1 MALPGGGDH
10 PRKVTFAQ
18 DHAIV
23 PQDVVGRGDVKIGT
37 RQREARQEL
46 ARREF
51 RRLPAQRKIDYAL
64 LCGPEGVAVDD
75 AVALILKGLDPNR
88 GMIGI
93 PFWPFWL
100 GRVAL
105 LSPEPLR
112 RFVTRF
118 FRFHFDA

>member
-1 MALPGGGDH
+1 MALLGGGDH
-10 PRKVTFAQ
+10 ARKVTFAQ

-23 PQDVVGRGDVKIGT
+23 PQDVVG
-37 RQREARQEL
+37 
-46 ARREF
+46 
-51 RRLPAQRKIDYAL
+51 
-64 LCGPEGVAVDD
+64 
-75 AVALILKGLDPNR
+75 LDRNR

-93 PFWPFWL
+93 PFWLFWL

-118 FRFHFDA
+118 FRFHFDAQFWQRRSSRGNLSRSPKSPSSHPDAFPGHGAQNRRRPKPNARAA